1 MTFASGIFLPS
12 ATHCLVSSNFT
23 DLFFKSIFDGFA
35 GLLDTQMLGLD
46 YIDLYLIHQ
55 PMNDYYGS
63 WRAMEG
69 RTV

>member
-23 DLFFKSIFDGFA
+23 DHFFKSIFYGFA

-46 YIDLYLIHQ
+46 YIDLFLIH
-55 PMNDYYGS
+55 
-63 WRAMEG
+63 
-69 RTV
+69 